1 MKGLLPPTFA
11 RLIALLYPERRW
23 MLGGALLALLAALAA
38 VGLMA
43 VSGWFIA
50 AMALAGVAGLAINFY
65 TPAAAIRLFAI
76 LRSGGRYGERLVTHE
91 ATLRGLSRLRVWLF
105 RRLIPLAPARLAALR
120 SAELFARL
128 RADVDAL
135 EHFYLAVL
143 VPAGVAVLSVAGAVV
158 LCLVLLPAAAGALL
172 LGAVLAGVLAP
183 LWVQRRAAPDA
194 IDSVHKSAALRGM
207 LLDALR
213 GHGELLAWGGV
224 AHHSERID
232 ALAADLDARRTRIE
246 VSEAIGGA
254 LVGLCAQLTLLA
266 VLAIGVTA
274 VHRGALSPPL
284 LVLLALLSLASF
296 EVIGPL
302 AEALA
307 RWPSTLTSGERVF
320 SIADLP
326 PVFVEPTDAAAVPLR
341 PAISFEDVSL
351 RYSQGAPWALED
363 VNLTLAPGSRVAVV
377 GPSGAGKSSLVGA
390 LLKLYPL
397 QRGRV
402 LLDDRP
408 LESLDGDAL
417 RRRIAVIAQQTV
429 LFNQSLLDNLLLAAP
444 DASAADIERAVSLA
458 QLDPF
463 VASLPDGYDTVLGEA
478 GARVSGGEARRIS
491 IARALLQDAPVLV
504 LDEPTEGLDAR
515 TARDLYS
522 ALAAAGRDRTLLLI
536 THRLSGLA
544 RLVDEVVIMRAGRVH
559 ARVAV
564 EEYLA
569 R

>member
-1 MKGLLPPTFA
+1 MNLPSVVSRSEWETARKELLEKEKELTRA
-11 RLIALLYPERRW
+11 RDAINAARRRLPMVEIEQNYIFQGPDGPLKLSDLFEGRRQLIVYRFFYANAGELDIAL
-23 MLGGALLALLAALAA
+23 G
-38 VGLMA
+38 
-43 VSGWFIA
+43 
-50 AMALAGVAGLAINFY
+50 
-65 TPAAAIRLFAI
+65 
-76 LRSGGRYGERLVTHE
+76 LRSYELKV
-91 ATLRGLSRLRVWLF
+91 
-105 RRLIPLAPARLAALR
+105 ALG
-120 SAELFARL
+120 
-128 RADVDAL
+128 VDRETVAL
-135 EHFYLAVL
+135 
-143 VPAGVAVLSVAGAVV
+143 
-158 LCLVLLPAAAGALL
+158 
-172 LGAVLAGVLAP
+172 
-183 LWVQRRAAPDA
+183 
-194 IDSVHKSAALRGM
+194 
-207 LLDALR
+207 
-213 GHGELLAWGGV
+213 
-224 AHHSERID
+224 
-232 ALAADLDARRTRIE
+232 
-246 VSEAIGGA
+246 
-254 LVGLCAQLTLLA
+254 
-266 VLAIGVTA
+266 
-274 VHRGALSPPL
+274 
-284 LVLLALLSLASF
+284 
-296 EVIGPL
+296 
-302 AEALA
+302 
-307 RWPSTLTSGERVF
+307 
-320 SIADLP
+320 
-326 PVFVEPTDAAAVPLR
+326 
-341 PAISFEDVSL
+341 
-351 RYSQGAPWALED
+351 
-363 VNLTLAPGSRVAVV
+363 V